1 LVLALC
7 ACPAFAADKVAGS
20 AQSGYRRLAFTL
32 DSPAKITATATGAV
46 LAIAFDRKPSLDVA
60 AFVAAAPGLIAS
72 GHADAD
78 GKTLRFALSQPVK
91 LHTSQQ
97 GLAAVVDLA
106 PTDFTGAMP
115 DLAPPPKPLAPKPV
129 DPANLP
135 EIKLRAGTYSNFT
148 RLVFDW
154 GKDVPYT
161 VFPGAGKLTVK
172 FAVPARMDL
181 SILTK
186 FPPAWVK
193 SASWHQDGGTTS
205 VEITTDS
212 DSGFH
217 DFRDGNHVVLDILAP
232 KTDAAA
238 YAPPGTAKPQ
248 VTKMAAGVSAAQAK
262 AVTDAAATLAGKKPA
277 DIKTPAPADPKAA
290 AAKPDANKTAG
301 VKPDVKNAGAKT
313 VVTRIAE
320 AKPAESTNAKPAE
333 TTDASAAAMPN
344 AVGQLT
350 KAGASLSFR
359 GAGAAAVF
367 VRGLTAWIVLENA
380 PTLDAALLQKSLNG
394 FATTVEAAVNPGL
407 TVLRIGLKSPAK
419 IAAHSEGQSLRVT
432 IGGDVASDA
441 TAIGFARNQADPR
454 RTSLTTTLPRAD
466 KAFSLT
472 DPASGDS
479 MTVVPSAAGYAVPA
493 QKIFADFAALPSA
506 QGLVIA
512 PYTDDLSV
520 TVGQARVTI
529 ARPNGMALT
538 PPQAPVASSPA
549 ALAHIAGG
557 PSYLDFAKWGQPV
570 AGSILATQRALNHDI
585 AVVPPTQMNNA
596 RLRLARFY
604 LAQGFGAEALGLV
617 NLIQSTDPALKGD
630 IQLSTMRAAADVQM
644 GRYRDAHNELA
655 GPLFDND
662 RHAAFWRGL
671 ADAGLEN
678 WKDAHSELEA
688 ADAVMSRYP
697 EGWRARAILA
707 DARAALEL
715 SRLDLADAALLR
727 LPKTLPKPME
737 MEARLGRARIAA
749 AEGRYDAAVPEFTA
763 VEKSG
768 DERLEAAAIY
778 YHTEAALN
786 AGALQPKQA
795 IGALERLRYR
805 WRGDGLELKTLRK
818 LASLY
823 FKGNDWQDGLKTL
836 RVATQNFT
844 GDAARAAQD
853 DMRGA
858 FISLYLKGGA
868 DKLSPVQSLAMFYEN
883 IDLTPIGTDGDEMI
897 RRMADRLIAVDLL
910 SPATTLLAYQ
920 VDKRL
925 EGVAKAQV
933 ATRLAAVQVMDA
945 KPADAISTL
954 RNSEI
959 TGLPED
965 IVHGRLI
972 LEARAFAALKQY
984 DNALDLIAVDD
995 SPETRQLRVDIY
1007 WESGN
1012 WAVAGQKIEEMLVS
1026 QAASPAALTGPE
1038 RMDVLRAAIAYS
1050 LANDEKSLERL
1061 GTSFTS
1067 KMNATPDANL
1077 FAVLIQPIDMHGLA
1091 FRDAAAKIASVD
1103 TLKSFMADFQKKFA
1117 APAPAKAS

>member
-1 LVLALC
+1 VIFQRLSFGLVLALC
-7 ACPAFAADKVAGS
+7 VTSAFAADKVTGS
-20 AQSGYRRLAFTL
+20 AQNGYRRLSFSL

-72 GHADAD
+72 GRADTD

-106 PTDFTGAMP
+106 PPEFTGAMP
-115 DLAPPPKPLAPKPV
+115 DLPPPPKAAAPKPV
-129 DPANLP
+129 DPASLP

-154 GKDVPYT
+154 NKEVPYT

-181 SILTK
+181 SILTR

-193 SASWHQDGGTTS
+193 NAAWHLDGNT
-205 VEITTDS
+205 VLVDITTDS
-212 DSGFH
+212 DSGYH

-238 YAPPGTAKPQ
+238 YTPPGTAKPA
-248 VTKMAAGVSAAQAK
+248 VTKMAAGVVSEAQAK

-277 DIKTPAPADPKAA
+277 EAKAPDPKPADPKATA
-290 AAKPDANKTAG
+290 KAEAKPDAKAAETKTA
-301 VKPDVKNAGAKT
+301 D
-313 VVTRIAE
+313 
-320 AKPAESTNAKPAE
+320 AKPADAQDAKPGE
-333 TTDASAAAMPN
+333 TAGAASAAMPN
-344 AVGQLT
+344 AIGQLT

-359 GAGAAAVF
+359 GAGTAAVF
-367 VRGLTAWIVLENA
+367 VRGLTAWIVLENSPA
-380 PTLDAALLQKSLNG
+380 PDAAALQKSLNG

-407 TVLRIGLKSPAK
+407 TVLRIGLKTPAK
-419 IAAHSEGQSLRVT
+419 IAAHSEGSSLRVT

-441 TAIGFARNQADPR
+441 TAIGFARNQTDPK

-479 MTVVPSAAGYAVPA
+479 MTVIPSAAGYAVPA

-520 TVGQARVTI
+520 TVTEARVTI

-549 ALAHIAGG
+549 ALAHITGG
-557 PSYLDFAKWGQPV
+557 PSYLDFAKWAQPT
-570 AGSILATQRALNHDI
+570 AGSVLATQRALNHEI
-585 AVVPPTQMNNA
+585 AVVPPAQINNA

-697 EGWRARAILA
+697 DEWRARAILA
-707 DARAALEL
+707 DAKAALEL

-727 LPKTLPKPME
+727 LPKTLTKSMA
-737 MEARLGRARIAA
+737 MEAQLGRARIAA

-763 VEKSG
+763 VEKNG
-768 DERLEAAAIY
+768 DEKLQAAAIY
-778 YHTEAALN
+778 FHTEAALN
-786 AGALQPKQA
+786 AGAMQPKQA
-795 IGALERLRYR
+795 IGVLERLRYR

-818 LASLY
+818 LAALY
-823 FKGNDWQDGLKTL
+823 FKDNDWQDGLKTL
-836 RVATQNFT
+836 RVATQNFS
-844 GDAARAAQD
+844 GEAARAAHD
-853 DMRGA
+853 DMQGA
-858 FISLYLKGGA
+858 FVNLYLKGGA
-868 DKLSPVQSLAMFYEN
+868 DKLSPVQALAMFYDN
-883 IDLTPIGTDGDEMI
+883 IDLTPIGPDGDEMI

-910 SPATTLLAYQ
+910 TPATTLLAYQ

-925 EGVAKAQV
+925 DGVAKAQV
-933 ATRLAAVQVMDA
+933 ATRLAAVQLMDA
-945 KPADAISTL
+945 KPADAVNTL
-954 RNSEI
+954 RGSEI
-959 TGLPED
+959 TGLPENV
-965 IVHGRLI
+965 VHGRLI

-984 DNALDLIAVDD
+984 DNALDLIAVDE

-1012 WAVAGQKIEEMLVS
+1012 WAVAGQKIEAMLTPR
-1026 QAASPAALTGPE
+1026 AAAPEPLTAAE
-1038 RMDVLRAAIAYS
+1038 RMDTLRAAIAYS

-1061 GTSFTS
+1061 GAAFTP
-1067 KMNATPDANL
+1067 KMKGTPDANL

-1091 FRDAAAKIASVD
+1091 FREAAAKIASVD
-1103 TLKSFMADFQKKFA
+1103 TLKAFMADFQKKFA
-1117 APAPAKAS
+1117 GPAPAKAS